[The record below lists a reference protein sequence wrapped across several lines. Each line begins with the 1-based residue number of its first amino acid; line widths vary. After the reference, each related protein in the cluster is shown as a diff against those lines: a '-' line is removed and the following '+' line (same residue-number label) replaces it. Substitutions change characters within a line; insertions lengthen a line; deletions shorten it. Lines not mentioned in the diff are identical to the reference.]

1 MNRLLTGALRLAFPR
16 KAMCMGCG
24 DMTGCREEW
33 ICPAC
38 RQRLTELYLGAA
50 PPLPGL
56 DGMAFACAYVRPA
69 TRLIQRMKYGELY
82 GLAEFMAGEMASAF
96 AGLQPT
102 GAEAIVYVPMYPARE
117 RARGYNHA
125 RKLAEALSLRLNL
138 PVLDALERV
147 RDTPQQARLNDQAR
161 RENVRG
167 AFSLKAPVEGRRL
180 ILVDDV
186 CTTGATAQGCAG
198 VLRAGGAKA
207 VYLAG
212 YARAMAPDEGRKA
225 K

>member
-16 KAMCMGCG
+16 KAACMGCG
-24 DMTGCREEW
+24 DQTGCREEW

-38 RQRLTELYLGAA
+38 RKRLTELYLGAV

-56 DGMAFACAYVRPA
+56 DGMAFACVYARPA
-69 TRLIQRMKYGELY
+69 TGLVQRMKYGELY

-96 AGLQPT
+96 EGLQPT
-102 GAEAIVYVPMYPARE
+102 GAEAVTFVPMYPARE

-125 RKLAEALSLRLNL
+125 RKLAEALSRRMNL
-138 PVLDALERV
+138 PVMDALDRV
-147 RDTPQQARLNDQAR
+147 RDTPQQARLDDRAR

-167 AFSLKAPVEGRRL
+167 AFALKVPVEGMRL

-186 CTTGATAQGCAG
+186 CTTGATAQGCADA
-198 VLRAGGAKA
+198 LKAGGARA

-212 YARAMAPDEGRKA
+212 YARAMQPGL
-225 K
+225 